1 MKKFIFSILC
11 VSVFFIGL
19 GGLINQVGA
28 KFKSD
33 ERALAIIAQAR
44 QAIGGD
50 AAIKSVKSL
59 TVVGNSTNSF
69 VVDGAAKTEQG
80 NVEINL
86 QLPNQFSKTLK
97 IGRDTTG
104 AEGGTVIEKD
114 VKVFVR
120 SIEGDSTDS
129 AQNDSDG
136 TKKRIV
142 RIRKNDGQDAEI
154 LKKEATA
161 EGNKIFINRD
171 VRVAGAGNHQQNE
184 LFRTT
189 FALLLSAP
197 EGLDVSYTYIGEGNV
212 DNSSCDIVQ
221 AQVAGD
227 SAVKLYIDKTSHLPL
242 MLTYQ
247 GMKPMVFR
255 YEKDAARSDAGK
267 DVRVMVRKGDAPA
280 PEMQE
285 FQLKFSDYRS
295 VGGVQLP
302 YKWTQTAGG
311 QVDQTIDVVNYEVN
325 PANIADKFTRM
336 PRQVFVRS
344 EKKQ

>member
-97 IGRDTTG
+97 IGRDTAG

-142 RIRKNDGQDAEI
+142 RIRKNDNQGTEI
-154 LKKEATA
+154 LKEGAAPEAH
-161 EGNKIFINRD
+161 KFLINRD

-197 EGLDVSYTYIGEGNV
+197 EGLDVSYTYVGEGNV
-212 DNSSCDIVQ
+212 DNSSCDIIQ
-221 AQVAGD
+221 AKVAGD

-255 YEKDAARSDAGK
+255 YERDAARSDAGK
-267 DVRVMVRKGDAPA
+267 DVRVMVRRSDAPA